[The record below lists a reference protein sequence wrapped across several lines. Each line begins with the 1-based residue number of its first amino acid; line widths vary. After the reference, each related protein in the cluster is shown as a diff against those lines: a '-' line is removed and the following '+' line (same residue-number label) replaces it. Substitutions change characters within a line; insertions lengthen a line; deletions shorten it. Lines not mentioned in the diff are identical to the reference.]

1 MRNAFSRKFVE
12 MVQGSLLSRM
22 LGFVREAVVASF
34 FEASRATDIF
44 LYTSLAC
51 AAVNVV
57 LDMLLV
63 RTPLMHGGIALGW
76 SVAISLNAAML
87 FFAFNGELRR
97 LGQGAI
103 GWRDLKGTTISTTLS
118 SSMGGFTAWALFPRF
133 RAIPFV
139 AARPHF
145 VFSLADVAALGL
157 AGGVGVLAFLLT
169 LGYWS
174 RFRGEKRGA
183 TDRVIL
189 TGGGTGGHVNPALA
203 IAETVKERNPGACF
217 LYIGVR
223 GRAESVIVTRAGY
236 PIHYVRA
243 SGFPGFRPSLALLR
257 FAFSLAVGVL
267 QSSFW
272 IAVFQPGMII
282 GTGGYASAPVIFANT
297 FMRALG
303 LSRAKVY
310 IHEQNSVPGKLNEVI
325 GRWADKVL
333 LTFPQTKAWFPRNSV
348 VVGYPVRRS
357 VTLEQR
363 RKEEGIPGLP
373 IPPGRRVVFVFG
385 GSQGAR
391 TINRAVVDALGY
403 LRPRRH
409 ELFLVHGIGLFN
421 SPEYRAREDTDHRL
435 RTSYGPEEQEEIASF
450 YYSQDY
456 FHNIGDIYAVSD
468 LVVCRGGAGSLNEI
482 SAMGKPA
489 LIMPKANLPGEHQ
502 IMNARAMRQA
512 GAAEVIYEDTVTEE
526 GVLLEKVEGKHFAER
541 ILALL
546 DDPERLAT
554 LAACSRE
561 FMRRNALERIAAE
574 IHGTPFPEAPPE
586 DGSSSPLKPLLTNA
600 QLLRLLERTLEREKS
615 RYAPDLVISDPDDL
629 EYYHHRAA
637 SLLTSP
643 AWQERN
649 VGVKL
654 IGLLK
659 HEEKLSSLLHLLA
672 DPTPAT
678 WLQRLFGGDFRQVGF
693 IRRNIVA
700 ALRHLNR
707 WDREVEARVMQAL
720 VDGYYEVRTQ
730 AARTIRHFADRLV
743 EREAVCDRL
752 LSLLKDRSFEVVIEA
767 AVALGA
773 VARDRQA
780 TEALLDLR
788 EHHYWQ
794 VRDAALRA
802 LALLVKRGVIHDRR
816 WMVTEISRFILT
828 MTDFR
833 SHFAI
838 KESYRQLF
846 ELCREVEAQ
855 EGHVEGEGASPNVE
869 RVPKRE
875 RKVQSA

>member
-1 MRNAFSRKFVE
+1 MRKAFSRKFVE

-22 LGFVREAVVASF
+22 LGFVREAVVAF
-34 FEASRATDIF
+34 FGLSVGRAGVTD
-44 LYTSLAC
+44 
-51 AAVNVV
+51 
-57 LDMLLV
+57 
-63 RTPLMHGGIALGW
+63 
-76 SVAISLNAAML
+76 
-87 FFAFNGELRR
+87 LR
-97 LGQGAI
+97 
-103 GWRDLKGTTISTTLS
+103 
-118 SSMGGFTAWALFPRF
+118 FP
-133 RAIPFV
+133 AIPFV
-139 AARPHF
+139 AVRPHF
-145 VFSLADVAALGL
+145 VFSLADVATLAL

-169 LGYWS
+169 LGYWN

-203 IAETVKERNPGACF
+203 IAETVKERNPGARF

-243 SGFPGFRPSLALLR
+243 SGFPGFRPSLALVR
-257 FAFSLAVGVL
+257 FALSLAVGVL
-267 QSSFW
+267 QSFFW

-363 RKEEGIPGLP
+363 RKEEGIPALP
-373 IPPGRRVVFVFG
+373 IPLGRRVVFVFG

-409 ELFLVHGIGLFN
+409 ELFLIHGIGLFN

-512 GAAEVIYEDTVTEE
+512 GAAEVIYEDTVMEE

-541 ILALL
+541 ILALF

-554 LAACSRE
+554 VAACSRA
-561 FMRRNALERIAAE
+561 FMRQNALERIAAE

-629 EYYHHRAA
+629 EYYRHRAA

-720 VDGYYEVRTQ
+720 ADGYYEVRTQ
-730 AARTIRHFADRLV
+730 AARTIKHFADRLV
-743 EREAVCDRL
+743 ERETVCDRL
-752 LSLLKDRSFEVVIEA
+752 LCLLKDRSFEVVIEA

-773 VARDRQA
+773 VATARQA
-780 TEALLDLR
+780 TEALLDLK

-802 LALLVKRGVIHDRR
+802 LALLVKRGVIHDRQ
-816 WMVTEISRFILT
+816 WMVAEISHFILT

-833 SHFAI
+833 SHFVI

-846 ELCREVEAQ
+846 ELCREVEAKDGQ
-855 EGHVEGEGASPNVE
+855 VEGEGASPNIE
-869 RVPKRE
+869 RVAKRE